1 MMSHTFVTFRAG
13 NQMFALA
20 LRVVQQV
27 VRLPAITPVAG
38 APPAIAGLLDFHGRL
53 IPVLIGHYLLE
64 QPVNINLNS
73 MVMILGV
80 DVDQPQLGLL
90 VDEVFGVYQ
99 AQPADLTP
107 LALGSNVL
115 AASLRTHDGII
126 PVLDPEALAMYA
138 QAVAAPARVA

>member
-38 APPAIAGLLDFHGRL
+38 APPVIAGLLDFHDRL

-64 QPVNINLNS
+64 QPVNIHLNS

-80 DVDQPQLGLL
+80 NVDQPQLGLL
-90 VDEVFGVYQ
+90 VDEVYGVYQ
-99 AQPADLTP
+99 AQATDLTP
-107 LALGSNVL
+107 LTIGSNVL
-115 AASLRTHDGII
+115 MASLHTNNGVI
-126 PVLDPEALAMYA
+126 PVLDPAVLAAYA
-138 QAVAAPARVA
+138 QRASVAEHVG

>member
-38 APPAIAGLLDFHGRL
+38 ALPVIAGLLDFHGRL

-64 QPVNINLNS
+64 QPVNIHLNT

-80 DVDQPQLGLL
+80 NVDQPQLGLL
-90 VDEVFGVYQ
+90 VDEVYGVYQ
-99 AQPADLTP
+99 AQATDLTP
-107 LALGSNVL
+107 LTIGSNVL
-115 AASLRTHDGII
+115 MASLHTNNGVM
-126 PVLDPEALAMYA
+126 PVLDPAVLAAYA
-138 QAVAAPARVA
+138 QIASVSEHVG